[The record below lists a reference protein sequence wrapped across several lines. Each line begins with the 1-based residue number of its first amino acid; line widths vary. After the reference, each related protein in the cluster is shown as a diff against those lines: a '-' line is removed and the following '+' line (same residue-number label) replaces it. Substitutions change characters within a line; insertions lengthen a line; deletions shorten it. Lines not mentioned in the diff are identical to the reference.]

1 MNPQLRQQI
10 NVLRQDPKYKT
21 LILPEQITTVNFPFL
36 NATQVSQ
43 YAPGLNTFWQALAS
57 QPESNPQHLSAFQ
70 KLTTFSNNLIT
81 QLSKFRQQHAQAKQ
95 AEGAASGQQNGA
107 TSKAQISQPQAQPV
121 SQIQTQQSAP
131 PPAQAQAQAN
141 SQAVPPPQQAQS
153 QTPQLLPQ
161 QSEAQSELPPE
172 IRQRIE
178 TMHFEPPPNL
188 QGDAASAWRLEAQKR
203 YSKALLDQYKAKA
216 NIVRADQLI
225 TTARSQGKEIPPGVL
240 ELRGKEEERHKKGQ
254 ELIDQLTR
262 SQNTGKA
269 VAQAAT
275 RVINNAQQAN
285 GQMMQGQNIANGLQA
300 RPTSQDQQ
308 QPVNPA
314 IATAQQQMRASMTP
328 PINGQQQQTASHLNQ
343 TLPTFTQQQPFNLQR
358 PQPNPTQAAQLKFPT
373 PPSGMVPGSITGQS
387 PVPLTHQGAIA
398 AAGRTYSQQTPG
410 GIPQAPST
418 SGSFSGRPD
427 LDKTTNKYP
436 TSFNKG
442 WTPQTPQPVSMG
454 AARPTLTGPQSGPMG
469 MMGQPAIQKPPAFL
483 LQGQGDRVLDKKKL
497 DELVRQVTGGS
508 GEGLQPEVEEVSSC
522 NTADLLILSTNEHFL
537 VCPSARRRVY
547 RQCHHQCVQARKVA
561 GRRHTGG
568 ERHPARAG
576 AAV

>member
-1 MNPQLRQQI
+1 MSATNENGQAQMNAQLRQQI
-10 NVLRQDPKYKT
+10 NVLRQDAKYKT

-43 YAPGLNTFWQALAS
+43 YAPGLNTFWQALVQ
-57 QPESNPQHLSAFQ
+57 QPESNPQHISALQ

-95 AEGAASGQQNGA
+95 AEGAASSQQNGVVGKPQ
-107 TSKAQISQPQAQPV
+107 TSQPQTQQA
-121 SQIQTQQSAP
+121 SQIQTQQPAP
-131 PPAQAQAQAN
+131 PPVQAQPQAN
-141 SQAVPPPQQAQS
+141 QQAAPPPQQAQS
-153 QTPQLLPQ
+153 QTPQPLPQ
-161 QSEAQSELPPE
+161 QAEAQSELPPE

-188 QGDAASAWRLEAQKR
+188 QGDAASAWRIEAQKR

-216 NIVRADQLI
+216 NIVRADQII
-225 TTARSQGKEIPPGVL
+225 TTHRSQGKEIPAGVM
-240 ELRGKEEERHKKGQ
+240 EARGKEEERHRKGQ

-269 VAQAAT
+269 VAQAAN

-285 GQMMQGQNIANGLQA
+285 GQMMSGQNSANGLQA
-300 RPTSQDQQ
+300 RPASQDQQ
-308 QPVNPA
+308 QAVNPA
-314 IATAQQQMRASMTP
+314 ISAAQQQMRASMTP
-328 PINGQQQQTASHLNQ
+328 PINGQPQQMPSHLNQ
-343 TLPTFTQQQPFNLQR
+343 TLPAFTQQQQPQPFNLQR

-469 MMGQPAIQKPPAFL
+469 MMGQPAIQKQPPFL

-508 GEGLQPEVEEVSSC
+508 GEGLQPEVEEVSIP
-522 NTADLLILSTNEHFL
+522 TLTFVYLS
-537 VCPSARRRVY
+537 Y
-547 RQCHHQCVQARKVA
+547 
-561 GRRHTGG
+561 
-568 ERHPARAG
+568 
-576 AAV
+576 